1 MADTYFV
8 NEYALDDASVLRKTT
23 EDRIK
28 KAVERIVKILYKAI
42 TLAAEKNEF
51 EVISQLDLSSDRD
64 LDRATVE
71 GVRTELINKGY
82 TVSYETED
90 HNIWKISW

>member
-28 KAVERIVKILYKAI
+28 KAVERIVKIL
-42 TLAAEKNEF
+42 LESKN
-51 EVISQLDLSSDRD
+51 IYY
-64 LDRATVE
+64 
-71 GVRTELINKGY
+71 N
-82 TVSYETED
+82 
-90 HNIWKISW
+90 